1 MKKAEIIEAAI
12 ENLNTENVSISK
24 TQSGETVL
32 HLENRQGGAFKNIKI
47 VVNKNNELMNICELN
62 AMRIFLNEIL
72 GDLNEL
78 E

>member
-12 ENLNTENVSISK
+12 ENLNTENISVSK

-32 HLENRQGGAFKNIKI
+32 HLENRQGAFKNIKI
-47 VVNKNNELMNICELN
+47 VVNEKNELMNICELN

-78 E
+78 V